1 MNWLARLKNGKSFER
16 DATKTTETLFVV
28 SVAPT
33 LAPLQKIEATS
44 AAATAPAPTPQK
56 ATVVQ
61 ESFQLQPDPVADEHD
76 PCCWP
81 NSTAMTGHEI
91 DTFTA
96 RLARFTD
103 KGTSTDVGE
112 TLADK
117 LVIRDRESD
126 DRRLCLECR
135 HLAGYGPESWRCGNW
150 QAAGTA
156 IKARDAGLPADLVW
170 RLQRCDGFITQLTS
184 ITEKTEYEHDHH

>member
-1 MNWLARLKNGKSFER
+1 MSLLAMLKKGGLR
-16 DATKTTETLFVV
+16 QT
-28 SVAPT
+28 
-33 LAPLQKIEATS
+33 
-44 AAATAPAPTPQK
+44 ATAIPATFATAAPVTPTQIARVATVAVANQEKSPANDPTPD
-56 ATVVQ
+56 
-61 ESFQLQPDPVADEHD
+61 PDH
-76 PCCWP
+76 CCWP
-81 NSTAMTGHEI
+81 HSTAMTGREI

-112 TLADK
+112 ALADK

-126 DRRLCLECR
+126 DRRLCLECL
-135 HLAGYGPESWRCGNW
+135 HLAGYGPGSWRCGNW

-170 RLQRCDGFITQLTS
+170 QLQRCDGFITQLTS
-184 ITEKTEYEHDHH
+184 FTERTDHEQHDHN

>member
-1 MNWLARLKNGKSFER
+1 MNWLARLKNGKTPER

-33 LAPLQKIEATS
+33 LAPLQKIEVTS

-61 ESFQLQPDPVADEHD
+61 ETFPLHTDPVADD
-76 PCCWP
+76 PDRCCWP
-81 NSTAMTGHEI
+81 HSTAMTGREI
-91 DTFTA
+91 DTFKA

-103 KGTSTDVGE
+103 KGTGTDVGE
-112 TLADK
+112 ALADK

-135 HLAGYGPESWRCGNW
+135 HLAGYGPGSWRCGNW

-170 RLQRCDGFITQLTS
+170 QLQRCDGFITQLTS
-184 ITEKTEYEHDHH
+184 ITGRTDHEHDRN